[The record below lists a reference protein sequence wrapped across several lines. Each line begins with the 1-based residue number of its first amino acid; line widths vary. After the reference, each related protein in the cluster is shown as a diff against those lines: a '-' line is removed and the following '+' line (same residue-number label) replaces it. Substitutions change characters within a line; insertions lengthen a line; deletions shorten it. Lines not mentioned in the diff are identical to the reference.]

1 MTIRDRI
8 VARRRARVAREG
20 PALGAAV
27 PAERQAPAVPFAAG
41 PLVICEIK
49 KRSPSRGAI
58 DAGLDV
64 VRQAGRYAAA
74 GIRHVSV
81 LTEPDHFGGSLDDL
95 TRIKRRFP
103 DLAVLRKDFLLDERD
118 VEVSHRAGADAVLL
132 IAGMID
138 ADRLASML
146 RAAERLGMAALVEVH
161 DPADVDRMRAVR
173 PPLVGINARDLT
185 TFGTDLAHPLRLRPL
200 IDWPARLV
208 FESGIFFAE
217 QASLARAAG
226 FAGVLVGEGVVRRP
240 ELAGELAAAFRG
252 AAPPDFWGRLYARS
266 PLRAGC
272 RVTTSE
278 SGRLY
283 ARSPLREPAP
293 RPLVKVCG
301 VTCRDDALCA
311 AEAGADLIGFILA
324 DSPRRAAPD
333 MIARLGDVGALK
345 VGVAVDDASTAAAL
359 RADGHLDA
367 VQLHG
372 AEPAAR
378 CADLAQPYFK
388 AVRVRDRAD
397 LDRIDAYRCPR
408 VLIDAPAAGR
418 RVGAELVDGA
428 AARRPLWLA
437 GGLNP
442 GNVSAVIDRHAPEL
456 IDASS
461 GLESAPGRKDPERLR
476 AFFAAIRA
484 ARTVRAARRGGA
496 SRARRQ
502 PSAAEPFAMGS
513 PV

>member
-266 PLRAGC
+266 PLR
-272 RVTTSE
+272 
-278 SGRLY
+278 
-283 ARSPLREPAP
+283 EPAP

-311 AEAGADLIGFILA
+311 VEAGADLIGFILA
-324 DSPRRAAPD
+324 DSPRHAAPD

-437 GGLNP
+437 GGLDP

-484 ARTVRAARRGGA
+484 ARTVRARRGGA

>member
-252 AAPPDFWGRLYARS
+252 ATPPDFWGRLYARS
-266 PLRAGC
+266 PLR
-272 RVTTSE
+272 E
-278 SGRLY
+278 L
-283 ARSPLREPAP
+283 AP

-311 AEAGADLIGFILA
+311 VEAGADLIGFILA

-418 RVGAELVDGA
+418 RVGAELIDGA

-437 GGLNP
+437 GGLDP

-484 ARTVRAARRGGA
+484 ARTVRAARRGGM

>member
-27 PAERQAPAVPFAAG
+27 PAERPAPAVPFAAG

-81 LTEPDHFGGSLDDL
+81 LTEADHFGGSLDDL
-95 TRIKRRFP
+95 LRIKRRFP
-103 DLAVLRKDFLLDERD
+103 ELAVLRKDFLFDERD

-200 IDWPARLV
+200 IDWPARLI
-208 FESGIFFAE
+208 FESGICFAE

-266 PLRAGC
+266 PLR
-272 RVTTSE
+272 
-278 SGRLY
+278 
-283 ARSPLREPAP
+283 EPASG
-293 RPLVKVCG
+293 PLVKVCG
-301 VTCRDDALCA
+301 VTCRDDALRA
-311 AEAGADLIGFILA
+311 AEAGADLIGFVLA

-372 AEPAAR
+372 VEPAAR

-408 VLIDAPAAGR
+408 VLVDAPAAGR
-418 RVGAELVDGA
+418 RVDAELVEAA

-437 GGLNP
+437 GGLDP
-442 GNVSAVIDRHAPEL
+442 GNVSAVLDRHAPEL

-461 GLESAPGRKDPERLR
+461 GLEAAPGRKDPERLR
-476 AFFAAIRA
+476 AFFAA
-484 ARTVRAARRGGA
+484 VRA
-496 SRARRQ
+496 SR
-502 PSAAEPFAMGS
+502 PSALRPSAMRS

>member
-95 TRIKRRFP
+95 MRIKRRFP

-138 ADRLASML
+138 ADRLASMR

-173 PPLVGINARDLT
+173 PTLVGINARDLT

-217 QASLARAAG
+217 QAALARAAG

-266 PLRAGC
+266 PLR
-272 RVTTSE
+272 
-278 SGRLY
+278 
-283 ARSPLREPAP
+283 EPAP
-293 RPLVKVCG
+293 GPLVKVCG
-301 VTCRDDALCA
+301 VTCRDDALRA
-311 AEAGADLIGFILA
+311 VEAGADLIGFILA
-324 DSPRRAAPD
+324 DSPRRVAPD
-333 MIARLGDVGALK
+333 TIARIGDIGALK
-345 VGVAVDDASTAAAL
+345 VGVAVDDASMAAAL

-372 AEPAAR
+372 AELAAR

-408 VLIDAPAAGR
+408 VLVDAPAAGR
-418 RVGAELVDGA
+418 RVGAELVDAA

-437 GGLNP
+437 GGLDP

-476 AFFAAIRA
+476 AFFAAVRT
-484 ARTVRAARRGGA
+484 ARTVRTARDGGV

-502 PSAAEPFAMGS
+502 PSAAS
-513 PV
+513 RSQ

>member
-8 VARRRARVAREG
+8 VADRRARVAREG

-27 PAERQAPAVPFAAG
+27 PAARQAPAAPFAAA

-49 KRSPSRGAI
+49 RRSPSRGDI
-58 DAGLDV
+58 DADLDV
-64 VRQAGRYAAA
+64 VGQAGRYAAA

-81 LTEPDHFGGSLDDL
+81 LTESDHFGGSLDDL
-95 TRIKRRFP
+95 MRIKRRFP
-103 DLAVLRKDFLLDERD
+103 DVAVLRKDFLLDERD

-132 IAGMID
+132 IAGMIG

-161 DPADVDRMRAVR
+161 DPADVDQVRAAR

-200 IDWPARLV
+200 VDWPARLV

-217 QASLARAAG
+217 QASPARAAG

-240 ELAGELAAAFRG
+240 ELAGELTAAFHG
-252 AAPPDFWGRLYARS
+252 AAPADFWGRLYARS
-266 PLRAGC
+266 PLR
-272 RVTTSE
+272 
-278 SGRLY
+278 
-283 ARSPLREPAP
+283 EPAS

-301 VTCRDDALCA
+301 VTCRDDALRA
-311 AEAGADLIGFILA
+311 VEAGADLVGFVLA

-333 MIARLGDVGALK
+333 MIARLGDIGALK
-345 VGVAVDDASTAAAL
+345 VGVAADDASAAAAL
-359 RADGHLDA
+359 QGGGHLDA

-372 AEPAAR
+372 AEPAER

-388 AVRVRDRAD
+388 AVRVRAPAD

-408 VLIDAPAAGR
+408 VLVDAPAAGR
-418 RVGAELVDGA
+418 RLGAELVDGA

-437 GGLNP
+437 GGLDP
-442 GNVSAVIDRHAPEL
+442 GNVRAVIDRHAPEL

-476 AFFAAIRA
+476 AFFAA
-484 ARTVRAARRGGA
+484 VARR
-496 SRARRQ
+496 S
-502 PSAAEPFAMGS
+502 
-513 PV
+513 